1 MGVSDR
7 IVVMSRGRIEQIGT
21 PAEIYERPASP
32 FVAGFI
38 GHSTRFDAIVDSPAG
53 MIVAGGVR
61 LAADAARPLLYG
73 ARVTCFIRPE
83 HVRLDR
89 RDAAPPG
96 AITARVTG
104 LEFLGPVC
112 RLSLEAGSLRLLAA
126 VVPSDLAMLGAVPG
140 VELAASLPPD
150 QMMVFPED
158 V

>member
-38 GHSTRFDAIVDSPAG
+38 GHSTRFDAVVDSPPG
-53 MIVAGGVR
+53 MLVAGDVR
-61 LAADAARPLLYG
+61 LAADAAWPLLYG
-73 ARVTCFIRPE
+73 TRVTCFIRPE

-89 RDAAPPG
+89 TDAASPG
-96 AITARVTG
+96 AIRARVTG

-112 RLSLEAGSLRLLAA
+112 RLSLDAGPLRLLAA
-126 VVPSDLAMLGAVPG
+126 IVPSDLAQLGAVPG
-140 VELAASLPPD
+140 AELAAVLPPEHL
-150 QMMVFPED
+150 MVFAED